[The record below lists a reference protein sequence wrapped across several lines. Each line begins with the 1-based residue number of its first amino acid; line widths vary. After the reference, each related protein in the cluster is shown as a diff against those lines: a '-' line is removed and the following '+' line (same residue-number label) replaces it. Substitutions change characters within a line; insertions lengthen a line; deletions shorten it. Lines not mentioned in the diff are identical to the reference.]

1 MNYYSLEPQ
10 PQETPEPRVSPL
22 ARGLLTGTVVFFAC
36 VLLAVALALVAY
48 ARVAADLPLPGQLRE
63 RVSTFQSTRIYDR
76 NGNLL
81 NETFDPDAGRRVEV
95 PLDRISPYLIQA
107 TISTEDANFYR
118 HPGVDPRALAR
129 AVYYAVLEREFVSG
143 ASTIPQQ
150 LVKMVFLTPERS
162 AQRKIQEAILAA
174 EVSRTYS
181 KDEILTLYLNEI
193 YYGNF
198 AYGINAAATT
208 YFGKNTAD
216 LTLAEAALLAGL
228 PQLPSFYDP
237 YQYPE
242 RAKNRQAV
250 VLGLMVENGYITAEE
265 ANAAWQEPLN
275 YVPMRY
281 DFQSPHFVLYVRQQL
296 EELFRQQ
303 EWEALRNRA
312 LNITTT
318 LDPALQEAAER
329 IVREQVDALA
339 DRRVSNGA
347 LVAMNP
353 NTGEIY
359 ALVGSADFSNVEISG
374 QVNMALAPRQPGSSI
389 KPFVYLGAFEKRGWN
404 PGTLLADIEE
414 EFPDGANPPWVPRN
428 YNLQEHGMVTV
439 RSALANS
446 YNIPAVRALQELTIP
461 EFLQV
466 ARRVGITTFTRP
478 DYGLSLSLGSG
489 EVPLLELT
497 GAFAVLA
504 NDGVRQPPLSI
515 LKIEDNLG
523 NVICEMGTAT
533 PCRFGAIGDS
543 GEQVVSPTDAHL
555 LTAILSD
562 NAARAPIF
570 GTNSALNIGRP
581 AAAKTGTTNDYRD
594 SLTVGYTPQLV
605 TGVWIGNTDN
615 SPMERVAGLSGA
627 AQIWNR
633 FMNHALANTPAANF
647 NVPSGVRPF
656 EICEDTGTQPSGA
669 CPQRIQFS
677 YAEDRPPLPPEQDL
691 WQFVRIDRISGKL
704 ATEFTPVELIEERA
718 FKIYPPEYRA
728 WAEANGIP
736 QPPTEESDVFISEP
750 QISIDQ
756 PGLGSV
762 VHGIVTVVGTANVP
776 GFASYELDYGV
787 SHDPGAF
794 SAPIWGPVPAPVEN
808 GILGHWDTS
817 GLGEGPHTLRL
828 VVRDQFGNAYES
840 RIQLFVEHPQP
851 EPVPEEPTPTPVPVE
866 TEETPTPVPVEI
878 APEPEPVEP
887 EQPPAEPTVEVPERP
902 ETEEGPEA
910 LPTVVPTTEE

>member
-10 PQETPEPRVSPL
+10 PQETPKPRVSPMV
-22 ARGLLTGTVVFFAC
+22 RGLLTGTVVFFAG
-36 VLLAVALALVAY
+36 VLLAVALALVSY
-48 ARVAADLPLPGQLRE
+48 ARVAADLPLPAQLRE

-81 NETFDPDAGRRVEV
+81 NETLDPDAGRRVEV
-95 PLDRISPYLIQA
+95 PLERISPYLIQA
-107 TISTEDANFYR
+107 TIATEDANFYR
-118 HPGVDPRALAR
+118 HPGVDPRALVR
-129 AVYYAVLEREFVSG
+129 AVYYAFLEREFVSG
-143 ASTIPQQ
+143 GSTIPQQ

-181 KDEILTLYLNEI
+181 KDEILALYLNEI

-198 AYGINAAATT
+198 AYGINAAAAT
-208 YFGKNTAD
+208 YFGKDTAD
-216 LTLAEAALLAGL
+216 LTLAEASLLAGL
-228 PQLPSFYDP
+228 PQLPAYYDP
-237 YQYPE
+237 YTYPD

-250 VLGLMVENGYITAEE
+250 VLGLMVENGNISPAE

-275 YVPMRY
+275 YVPMRF
-281 DFQSPHFVLYVRQQL
+281 DFESPHFVLYVRQQL

-318 LDPALQEAAER
+318 LDPSMQEAAER
-329 IVREQVDALA
+329 IVSEQVASLA

-353 NTGEIY
+353 DTGEIY
-359 ALVGSADFSNVEISG
+359 ALVGSADFANVEISG
-374 QVNMALAPRQPGSSI
+374 QVNMALAPRQPGSSM
-389 KPFVYLGAFEKRGWN
+389 KPFVYLGAFEKQGWT

-414 EFPDGANPPWVPRN
+414 EFPDGANPPWRPTN
-428 YNLQEHGMVTV
+428 YDLKEHGIVTV

-446 YNIPAVRALQELTIP
+446 YNIPAVRALQALTIP
-461 EFLQV
+461 EFLEV
-466 ARRVGITTFTRP
+466 TRRVGITTLTRP

-504 NDGVRQPPLSI
+504 NEGVRHPPLAI
-515 LKIEDNLG
+515 LKIEDSQG
-523 NVICEMGTAT
+523 NVICEMGTET

-543 GEQVVSPTDAHL
+543 GEQVVSPVDAHL

-570 GTNSALNIGRP
+570 GTSSALNIGRP

-633 FMNHALANTPAANF
+633 FMNQALANTPAENF
-647 NVPSGVRPF
+647 PTPAGARLF
-656 EICEDTGTQPSGA
+656 EICEDTGTEPSGA
-669 CPQRIQFS
+669 CPQRIQFP
-677 YAEDRPPLPPEQDL
+677 YADDRPPLPAEQDL
-691 WQFVRIDRISGKL
+691 WQIVRIDRVSEKL
-704 ATEFTPVELIEERA
+704 ATEFTPAELIEERP

-736 QPPTEESDVFISEP
+736 QPPLEESDIFIAEP
-750 QISIDQ
+750 QVNINQ
-756 PGLGSV
+756 PGQGATV
-762 VHGIVTVVGTANVP
+762 QGVVTVVGTANVP

-794 SAPIWGPVPAPVEN
+794 SQPIWGPVPAAVEG

-817 GLGEGPHTLRL
+817 GLSNGPHTLRL

-840 RIQLFVEHPQP
+840 RILLFVEQPQAA
-851 EPVPEEPTPTPVPVE
+851 PVPEEPTPTPEPVE
-866 TEETPTPVPVEI
+866 VEETPEPVEI
-878 APEPEPVEP
+878 APEPVDPDP
-887 EQPPAEPTVEVPERP
+887 EQPPAEPTIEVPERP
-902 ETEEGPEA
+902 DPVEEPEP
-910 LPTVVPTTEE
+910 LPTVVPTPSP